1 MEALTRGEVLQGIV
15 ERADLELFT
24 DRVLDSFWEQPG
36 FQQLHPPRE
45 DVRAWVRWNLD
56 LMIRWLVHGEP
67 PSEQELGLFRE
78 HARARA
84 REGFP
89 PDVIPANFRRGA
101 RFAWR
106 AMLEAATED
115 EQAALLESADLLFE
129 YVDRVSRIYS
139 EGYASAVGATAASAE
154 EIAAG
159 ALLRRIEAEESPL
172 PEDHRLAERLGF
184 ALERA
189 ARPFVIALP
198 DRSAERHAELAAKL
212 RQTGALAASEGRR
225 VVGLSAGAAP
235 WRGLHLDRQAVIAHG
250 PPAIGA
256 ERGHSLDELRDVA
269 HLALA
274 RGRQG
279 EADVDDYLPEL
290 LLRRSPR
297 IASQLQARVYSP
309 LDGDHPEL
317 VATLDALIK
326 NNFEKGRV
334 AAALP
339 VHRNTLR
346 DRIARIA
353 ELTGVDLESA
363 EGRGLAWLAR
373 LARNKA

>member
-1 MEALTRGEVLQGIV
+1 MEALTRGEVLRQII
-15 ERADLELFT
+15 ERADLDLFA
-24 DRVLDSFWEQPG
+24 DRVLESFWEQPA

-56 LMIRWLVHGEP
+56 LVIRWLVQGEP
-67 PSEQELGLFRE
+67 PSESELAVFRE
-78 HARARA
+78 HAQARA
-84 REGFP
+84 REGFG

-106 AMLEAATED
+106 AMLEAATEE
-115 EQAALLESADLLFE
+115 EQPALLESADLLFE

-139 EGYASAVGATAASAE
+139 EGHASAARVTATSAE

-172 PEDHRLAERLGF
+172 PEDHRLAQRLGF

-198 DRSAERHAELAAKL
+198 DRSPERHAELAAKL

-225 VVGLSAGAAP
+225 VVGLSGGAAP
-235 WRGLHLDRQAVIAHG
+235 WRRLNLDPQAVIAHG
-250 PPAIGA
+250 PPAISA

-274 RGRQG
+274 RGGCG
-279 EADVDDYLPEL
+279 EVGADDYLPEL

-297 IASQLQARVYSP
+297 IASELQARIYSP
-309 LDGDHPEL
+309 LDGDHAEL
-317 VATLDALIK
+317 ARTLDVLIK
-326 NNFEKGRV
+326 NNFEKGAT

-346 DRIARIA
+346 DRIVRIS
-353 ELTGVDLESA
+353 ELTGVDLEGT
-363 EGRGLAWLAR
+363 EGRGLAWLAW
-373 LARNKA
+373 LARGKA

>member
-1 MEALTRGEVLQGIV
+1 MEALTRGEVLGRIV
-15 ERADLELFT
+15 ARADLEAFT

-56 LMIRWLVHGEP
+56 LMIRWLVQGEP
-67 PSEQELGLFRE
+67 PSEQELGVFRD

-84 REGFP
+84 REGFG
-89 PDVIPANFRRGA
+89 PDVVPANFRRGA

-115 EQAALLESADLLFE
+115 EHRALLESADLFFE

-139 EGYASAVGATAASAE
+139 EGYASAIRATATSAE

-159 ALLRRIEAEESPL
+159 ALLRRIEAEESLL

-189 ARPFVIALP
+189 VRPFVIAVP
-198 DRSAERHAELAAKL
+198 DRSPERHAELAAKL

-225 VVGLSAGAAP
+225 VVGLFAGVAP
-235 WRGLHLDRQAVIAHG
+235 WRRLQLDPQAVIAHG

-256 ERGHSLDELRDVA
+256 ERGAELEELREVVR
-269 HLALA
+269 LAASHERAGEVDAGEYLA
-274 RGRQG
+274 
-279 EADVDDYLPEL
+279 EL

-297 IASQLQARVYSP
+297 IATRLVARLYSP
-309 LDGDHPEL
+309 LDGDHAEL
-317 VATLDALIK
+317 ARTLDVLIK
-326 NNFEKGRV
+326 KNFEKGAT

-346 DRIARIA
+346 DRIARIS
-353 ELTGVDLESA
+353 ELTGVDLEA
-363 EGRGLAWLAR
+363 TEGRGLAWLAW
-373 LARNKA
+373 LARSKA